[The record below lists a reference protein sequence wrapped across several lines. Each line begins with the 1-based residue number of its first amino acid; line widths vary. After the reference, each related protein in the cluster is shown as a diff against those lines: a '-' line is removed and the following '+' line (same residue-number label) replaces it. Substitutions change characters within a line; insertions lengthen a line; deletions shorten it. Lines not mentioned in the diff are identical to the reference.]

1 MATGDYLSVLSHG
14 LIVTDSGGGSPDY
27 PDAGVVVL
35 DTVYANGDMIGTFVI
50 PVVGDVR
57 FNTGYGSG
65 GTQYFGTLI
74 VSGSTVPVG
83 LTASPARIV
92 QRLLV
97 ENGWASDPDLT
108 IVGTWPAY
116 YDNEP
121 DLPDNCITIYDTTP
135 AIDSDIMLSG
145 EQTQHEGIT
154 IRIRSKDHDV
164 GAAITRQLL
173 KQLTEQVYFKY
184 LTIGSHQYLVQCF
197 AQLSIVRLGRDSKTK
212 RTLHNINGFV
222 AVIMRS

>member
-14 LIVTDSGGGSPDY
+14 LITTDSGGGADY
-27 PDAGVVVL
+27 PDVVKVI
-35 DTVYANGDMIGTFVI
+35 DGTIYSNGDLIGTYVET
-50 PVVGDVR
+50 VNDDVR
-57 FNTGYGSG
+57 LGVGYGAG
-65 GTQYFGTLI
+65 GTQYFGTLV
-74 VSGSTVPVG
+74 VSGSVVPVG
-83 LTASPARIV
+83 ITASPARIV

-135 AIDSDIMLSG
+135 ALDSDLMLSG

-164 GAAITRQLL
+164 GASMTRQLL

-222 AVIMRS
+222 AVTMRN